1 LPRKQAT
8 KSKPKAFETG
18 FTLRDI
24 KPLTENQAAAFEH
37 YEDGKHLLLAGMAG
51 TGKSFIALYLCLKD
65 LIEGKLS
72 SVLIMRSTVPSR
84 DMGFLPGTLEEKL
97 SAYEDP
103 YRQIVNNLFGRDDA
117 WFIMCKKGH
126 IKLSSTSY
134 LRGVT
139 YKNVGIILDE
149 SQNCTLHE
157 LDTVITRVGSG
168 CRVFVCGDE
177 RQSDLIG
184 SKIPQGMTHFRQI
197 LSYVPEFRSVSFGI
211 EDIVRSGLVK
221 NYILAKHKLGL
232 N

>member
-1 LPRKQAT
+1 MPRKQAAKAKT
-8 KSKPKAFETG
+8 KSFESG
-18 FTLRDI
+18 FELREI
-24 KPLTENQAAAFEH
+24 KPLTDNQSLAFQH
-37 YEDGKHLLLAGMAG
+37 YESGKHLLLAGMAG

-65 LIEGKLS
+65 IIDGKLS
-72 SVLIMRSTVPSR
+72 SLIIMRSTVPSR

-117 WFIMCKKGH
+117 WFILCKKGF
-126 IKLSSTSY
+126 IKLCSTSY

-177 RQSDLIG
+177 RQSDLIY
-184 SKIPQGMTHFRQI
+184 SKTPQGMTHFRQI
-197 LSYVPEFRSVSFGI
+197 LSQVTEFECVGFGI
-211 EDIVRSGLVK
+211 DDIVRSGLVK
-221 NYILAKHKLGL
+221 HYIMAKHKLGL
-232 N
+232 A